1 MKLAEALS
9 IRKDLQTRISEL
21 TARLMNN
28 VKIQEGDEPAE
39 DPKDLLKEL
48 DSCLK
53 QLEEYIY
60 RINVTN
66 MRTMCGKK
74 TLTQLMA
81 ERDVLTKRVSVL
93 QEVFSARGDGT
104 MVHAS
109 SSASERYS
117 RSEIK
122 YVTTVDVKALRKQ
135 IDKLSAQLRQ
145 LDIEIQ
151 SINFSTELI

>member
-9 IRKDLQTRISEL
+9 IRKDLQTRISQL
-21 TARLMNN
+21 SARLASN
-28 VKIQEGDEPAE
+28 VKVQEGDEPAE
-39 DPKDLLKEL
+39 DPKELFKEL

-60 RINVTN
+60 RINLTN
-66 MRTMCGKK
+66 MRTMSGEK

-81 ERDVLTKRVSVL
+81 ERDVLTKRVEVM
-93 QEVFSARGDGT
+93 QNVFSQ
-104 MVHAS
+104 AS
-109 SSASERYS
+109 STNERYS

-122 YVTTVDVKALRKQ
+122 FVTTIDIKALRKQ
-135 IDKLSAQLRQ
+135 IDKLSSQLRQ

-151 SINFSTELI
+151 SINFSTDLI

>member
-9 IRKDLQTRISEL
+9 IRKELQTRISQL
-21 TARLMNN
+21 SSRLMNN
-28 VKIQEGDEPAE
+28 VRIQEGDEPAE

-60 RINVTN
+60 RINLTN
-66 MRTMCGKK
+66 LHTVSGKK
-74 TLTQLMA
+74 SLTQLLA

-93 QEVFSARGDGT
+93 QEVFNQ
-104 MVHAS
+104 AS
-109 SSASERYS
+109 SSSSERYS

-151 SINFSTELI
+151 SLSFSTELI